1 MKKVFKDID
10 HIAKLFV
17 KQEQPEAM
25 TPLTYIQNKGKGRS
39 RTSRKLW

>member
-25 TPLTYIQNKGKGRS
+25 TPLTYIQNKD
-39 RTSRKLW
+39 RKSTRLNSSH